1 MDPFY
6 VTTPIYYVN
15 DVPHIGHTYTTLA
28 ADTIA
33 RWKRLAGAE
42 VFFLTGTDEHGINI
56 ERKAREAGV
65 SPQEWCDRIA
75 PQWQALWK
83 RLHISNDDF
92 IRTTEPR
99 HIKVAQFLFQ
109 QAYDHGAIYKGTYE
123 GWYCPSCE
131 AFYPEGELLEGHLC
145 PIHKRPCEWTAEEN
159 YVFRLSQ
166 YQEWILKKIEQD
178 PLFIQPETQ
187 RNEMLSFVRSGLRD
201 LAVSRSTFTWGIP
214 VPFDPSQVI
223 YVWIEALI
231 NYVTGIGYFDDPPRY
246 ERFWPHCHHLIGRD
260 ILRFHSVIW
269 PCFLEAVGLPL
280 PAQVWAHGFWT
291 VDGEKMSKTRGNF
304 VDPVADITRLAEAS
318 GAAWDVAADAFRY
331 TLLREVP
338 FGQDGDY
345 SYGALIHRF
354 NADLANDF
362 GNLLNRT
369 LPLVERQFGGIIPE
383 ARPAEGPDAG
393 LQAAAAVLPPA
404 AAAVIGSFDF
414 TRGLMEIWRF
424 LGAANKYIDEAAPWS
439 VLKAGDSARAG
450 AVVYNTLE
458 ALRIATILLSPV
470 LPAATREVWTQLG
483 IAAPLAE
490 QRLQNAG
497 WGGLVPG
504 TRVRPGRPIF
514 PRIETRPGAAASTP
528 GGDRNAA
535 AASAPAVSTRS
546 TDRDGGASGK
556 GGAGAKRSGP
566 AVERGAAPS
575 KSDAALTKAA
585 GTPAKGGAAMGEI
598 TIDEFKKVDLRVA
611 EVLEAKPV
619 PGADRILQLRI
630 KMGDEIRTLAAGIA
644 QYYAPAS
651 LVGRKII
658 VVANLQPRRLRGV
671 DSQGMLLAA
680 DVEGRPVLLSVDT
693 DVPSGTPV
701 Q

>member
-1 MDPFY
+1 MDRFY

-15 DVPHIGHTYTTLA
+15 DAPHIGHTYTTLA

-56 ERKAREAGV
+56 ERKAREAGI

-99 HIKVAQFLFQ
+99 HIKVAQYLFQ
-109 QAYDHGAIYKGTYE
+109 KAFDRGAIYKGKYE

-131 AFYPEGELLEGHLC
+131 AFYPEGELLENKLC
-145 PIHKRPCEWTAEEN
+145 PIHRRPCEWTAEEN

-166 YQEWILKKIEQD
+166 YQDWILKKLEQE
-178 PLFIQPETQ
+178 PSFVQPETQ

-246 ERFWPHCHHLIGRD
+246 EKFWPHSRHLIGRD

-269 PCFLEAVGLPL
+269 PCFLEAVGLPS

-291 VDGEKMSKTRGNF
+291 VEGEKMSKTRGNF
-304 VDPVADITRLAEAS
+304 VDPVAEITRIAETS
-318 GAAWDVAADAFRY
+318 GAAWDIAADAFRY

-345 SYGALIHRF
+345 SHAALIHRF

-369 LPLVERQFGGIIPE
+369 LPLVERQFGGAIPQPG
-383 ARPAEGPDAG
+383 PAEGPDAG
-393 LQAAAAVLPPA
+393 LQAAAAALPA
-404 AAAVIGSFDF
+404 AADRAIGSFDF
-414 TRGLMEIWRF
+414 TRGLAEIWRF
-424 LGAANKYIDEAAPWS
+424 LGVANKYIDEAAPWS
-439 VLKAGDSARAG
+439 ALKAGHSARAG
-450 AVVYNTLE
+450 AIVYNTLE
-458 ALRIATILLSPV
+458 ALRIATVLLTPV
-470 LPAATREVWTQLG
+470 LPAATQEVWSQLG
-483 IAAPLAE
+483 IAASQPR
-490 QRLQNAG
+490 QRLENAR

-504 TRVRPGRPIF
+504 ARIRPGRPIF
-514 PRIETRPGAAASTP
+514 PRIETRPGAAARATSGQKATSVQ
-528 GGDRNAA
+528 RSA
-535 AASAPAVSTRS
+535 AASASSSV
-546 TDRDGGASGK
+546 ASGNSAAAAAGAPSK
-556 GGAGAKRSGP
+556 GGAG
-566 AVERGAAPS
+566 V
-575 KSDAALTKAA
+575 T
-585 GTPAKGGAAMGEI
+585 EI

-611 EVLEAKPV
+611 EVLEAKLV
-619 PGADRILQLRI
+619 AGADRLLELRI
-630 KMGDEIRTLAAGIA
+630 KIGEETRTLAAGIA
-644 QYYAPAS
+644 QQYPPAS

-671 DSQGMLLAA
+671 ESQGMLLAA
-680 DVEGRPVLLSVDT
+680 DVDGRPVLLNVDA
-693 DVPSGTPV
+693 DVPSGTPIR
-701 Q
+701 